1 VKKRLL
7 LATTI
12 AAICATGAANAQLE
26 LNASLELD
34 TDTYDTADTERKY
47 DQNGHVELGA
57 MGMTTHG
64 DYFAKAVGVVRL
76 QTDGD
81 DNVEVRDVYFQI
93 GNSTWD
99 AMFGRFEAVNLFPLG
114 KDTVVTTAGG
124 VSFYEANLVRGRS
137 KDDGGQ
143 IAFHYNPTETIRFEL
158 ASIFGDDDTAGDNGT
173 AISGIRPAIS
183 FSYPNIRVT
192 AGMEKVK
199 YDLTGGGEVDKT
211 GFGINTGINL
221 GEGFVNLAVSRLNND
236 ETDLSTTSFAANM
249 TYGAFGLGY
258 IHSNEEVDGDDDMK
272 LDTIY
277 AAYTVQIFDM
287 ENASVTFAGSMSKAK
302 NAGSD
307 DKSNALRVRFNYAF

>member
-12 AAICATGAANAQLE
+12 AAICASGAANAELE

-34 TDTYDTADTERKY
+34 IDTFDSAERERQY

-76 QTDGD
+76 RTDGD
-81 DNVEVRDVYFQI
+81 DNVDIQDVYFQI
-93 GNSTWD
+93 GNSKWD
-99 AMFGRFEAVNLFPLG
+99 ALFGRFEAVNLFPLG
-114 KDTVVTTAGG
+114 KDTVVTKAGG
-124 VSFYEANLVRGRS
+124 VQVYEANLVRGRAG
-137 KDDGGQ
+137 DDGGQ
-143 IAFHYNPTETIRFEL
+143 IAFHYNPTNEIRFEL
-158 ASIFGDDDTAGDNGT
+158 ASIYGDTDTAGDNGT

-199 YDLTGGGEVDKT
+199 YDLVGGGEVDKT
-211 GFGINTGINL
+211 GYGINTGINM
-221 GEGFVNLAVSRLNND
+221 GDGFVNLAVAHLKDD
-236 ETDLSTTSFAANM
+236 EADAKITSFAANM
-249 TYGAFGLGY
+249 TYGPFGLGY
-258 IHSNEEVDGDDDMK
+258 IHSNEEVGSSDDMK
-272 LDTIY
+272 LDTLY